1 MNKLL
6 LFLYNNYIMDSL
18 KKIEFK
24 RIKVANIIAIGG
36 MIAAG
41 KTTLTEALS
50 KELNC
55 DILYELDENDE
66 IQKALL
72 KGLYEKQDIAPS
84 VFQLYFFLRRFEN
97 YKKASQNSKFVI
109 VDRTVFEDRLFAHQ
123 NMSADPI
130 TFAFYDNMW
139 KDKIN
144 ELIYSI
150 GLPRLYVILDLDWD
164 TFKERLF
171 KRNRKVETDNFN
183 INEQYFKTLQ
193 SIYVDF
199 LKQTCETFGID
210 YLVLDAKLSTEEKIA
225 RINARLASNEGEYK

>member
-1 MNKLL
+1 MEK
-6 LFLYNNYIMDSL
+6 M

-50 KELNC
+50 EELKC
-55 DILYELDENDE
+55 DVLYELDDNDE

-97 YKKASQNSKFVI
+97 YKKAAQSDKYVI

-130 TFAFYDNMW
+130 TFTFYDNMW
-139 KDKIN
+139 RDKIN
-144 ELIYSI
+144 ELVYSI
-150 GLPRLYVILDLDWD
+150 GLPKLYIIIDIDWP

-171 KRNRKVETDNFN
+171 MRDRKVETDNFEQ
-183 INEQYFKTLQ
+183 NEQYFKTLQ
-193 SIYVDF
+193 TIYVDF
-199 LKQTCETFGID
+199 LSQTCQTFGID
-210 YLVLDAKLSTEEKIA
+210 YLILNAKMTTEEKLA
-225 RINARLASNEGEYK
+225 AINKKLAECDEIKGGK

>member
-1 MNKLL
+1 MKN
-6 LFLYNNYIMDSL
+6 M

-24 RIKVANIIAIGG
+24 KIKVANIVAVGG

-41 KTTLTEALS
+41 KTTLTNALS

-55 DILYELDENDE
+55 NVLYELDENDE
-66 IQKALL
+66 VQKALL

-97 YKKASQNSKFVI
+97 YKKAANESNFVI

-130 TFAFYDNMW
+130 TFTFYDNMW
-139 KDKIN
+139 RDKIN
-144 ELIYSI
+144 ELVYSI
-150 GLPRLYVILDLDWD
+150 GLPRLYIILKIDWK

-171 KRNRKVETDNFN
+171 KRDRKVETDNFEQ
-183 INEQYFKTLQ
+183 NEDYFKSLLNV
-193 SIYVDF
+193 YVKF
-199 LKQTCETFGID
+199 LSQTCETFGID
-210 YLVLDAKLSTEEKIA
+210 YIILDANMPTEQKLSIIKEKL
-225 RINARLASNEGEYK
+225 NS

>member
-1 MNKLL
+1 MEK
-6 LFLYNNYIMDSL
+6 M

-55 DILYELDENDE
+55 GVLYELDDNDE

-97 YKKASQNSKFVI
+97 YKKAAQEDNYVI

-130 TFAFYDNMW
+130 TFTFYDNMW
-139 KDKIN
+139 RDKIN
-144 ELIYSI
+144 ELVYSI
-150 GLPRLYVILDLDWD
+150 GLPKLYIILDLDWP
-164 TFKERLF
+164 TFRERLF
-171 KRNRKVETDNFN
+171 KRDRKVETDNFEQ
-183 INEQYFKTLQ
+183 NEQYFKTLQ

-199 LKQTCETFGID
+199 LSQTCETFGID
-210 YLVLDAKLSTEEKIA
+210 YLVLDAKMSTADKITA
-225 RINARLASNEGEYK
+225 IKKKLNECKAIDGGK